1 MFRPGW
7 KMTVFTALFA
17 PLLFWLGTWQLE
29 REQEKILLQQEY
41 EAKQSATPVN
51 ADSIDWRRAD
61 LAFSNVQADG
71 EFDNAHSFL
80 LDNRVYEGKV
90 GYELLSPFRT
100 DSGLELLVN
109 RGWIAQGAT
118 RAQLPAIRD
127 IGGRVHIQ
135 GSVYV
140 PLDKAFLL
148 GEVEEMVSSS
158 GPWVLQDIDI
168 ERIAAKL
175 ETQFAPYTIRLA
187 PGSTG
192 LEQAN
197 WQTVNMLPQKHRAY
211 AVQWFA
217 MLLVLIIMFV
227 YFGFKNSHSDE
238 G

>member
-1 MFRPGW
+1 
-7 KMTVFTALFA
+7 
-17 PLLFWLGTWQLE
+17 
-29 REQEKILLQQEY
+29 
-41 EAKQSATPVN
+41 
-51 ADSIDWRRAD
+51 
-61 LAFSNVQADG
+61 
-71 EFDNAHSFL
+71 
-80 LDNRVYEGKV
+80 
-90 GYELLSPFRT
+90 
-100 DSGLELLVN
+100 
-109 RGWIAQGAT
+109 
-118 RAQLPAIRD
+118 
-127 IGGRVHIQ
+127 
-135 GSVYV
+135 
-140 PLDKAFLL
+140 
-148 GEVEEMVSSS
+148 MVSSS

-217 MLLVLIIMFV
+217 MLLALIIMFV

>member
-7 KMTVFTALFA
+7 KMTVVTALFA

-41 EAKQSATPVN
+41 EAKQSATPVD

-109 RGWIAQGAT
+109 RGWVAQGAT

-127 IGGRVHIQ
+127 IVGRVHIQ

-148 GEVEEMVSSS
+148 GEIEEMVSSS

-175 ETQFAPYTIRLA
+175 ETQLAPYTIRLA

-217 MLLVLIIMFV
+217 MLLALIIMFV